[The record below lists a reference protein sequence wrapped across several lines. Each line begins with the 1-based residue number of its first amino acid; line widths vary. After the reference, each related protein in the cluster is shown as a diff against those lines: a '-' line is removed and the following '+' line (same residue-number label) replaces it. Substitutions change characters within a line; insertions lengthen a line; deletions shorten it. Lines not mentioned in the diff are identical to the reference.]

1 MEDYIKTIGFKN
13 INSRKDV
20 HQLIKSIIHS
30 PDRKKYFQLN
40 TNEAIYCYEKD
51 FGNKIGMTVLEIV
64 DNNGTHILDSYFP
77 YVYGM
82 NCLYNDNIEV
92 ERITGKENYA
102 GICDE
107 NNLGIPL
114 IFHINNPIDYL
125 NIVYHP
131 MKGKINCINLSG
143 ISTKGIIILP
153 IKENEQER
161 IKERQG
167 NEWRSQMIEAARAG
181 SQEALE
187 RLTLDDMDTYN
198 MVTSRSRKEDIFT
211 IVTSYFMPYS
221 VECDK
226 YSVLGTITDSRIISN
241 KVTGES
247 MYYIS
252 MECNSIEI
260 DFVIS
265 RENLLGEPAVGR
277 RFKGNIWLQGEVES
291 I

>member
-1 MEDYIKTIGFKN
+1 MENYIRTIGFKN
-13 INSRKDV
+13 IKTRNDINI
-20 HQLIKSIIHS
+20 LIKSIIKT
-30 PDRKKYFQLN
+30 PDRRKYFQVN
-40 TNEAIYCYEKD
+40 SDEVIYCYEKD
-51 FGNKIGMTVLEIV
+51 LGEKIGMTVLEIV
-64 DNNGTHILDSYFP
+64 DKDGNHILDSFFP

-82 NCLYNDNIEV
+82 NCLYNDNLEV
-92 ERITGKENYA
+92 EKITGEEKYA

-114 IFHINNPIDYL
+114 IFQINNPVDYL
-125 NIVYHP
+125 NMFYHP
-131 MKGKINCINLSG
+131 MKKKINCINLSG
-143 ISTKGIIILP
+143 ISLDGTIILP
-153 IKENEQER
+153 IKGNEQER

-181 SQEALE
+181 DPDAIE

-198 MVTSRSRKEDIFT
+198 MVTSRSRKEDVFT
-211 IVTSYFMPYS
+211 IVSSYFMPYS

-226 YSVLGTITDSRIISN
+226 YSVLGVITDWKVIQN
-241 KVTGES
+241 KITGES

-252 MECNSIEI
+252 IECNSVEI

-277 RFKGNIWLQGEVES
+277 RFKGNIWLQGEVEC

>member
-13 INSRKDV
+13 INSRKDT
-20 HQLIKSIIHS
+20 HSLINSIIHS

-40 TNEAIYCYEKD
+40 ADEVIYCYEKD
-51 FGNKIGMTVLEIV
+51 FGEKIGMTVLEII
-64 DNNGTHILDSYFP
+64 DKNGSHILDSYFP

-92 ERITGKENYA
+92 EKMTGKEIYA
-102 GICDE
+102 GICDD

-114 IFHINNPIDYL
+114 IFQINNPVDYL
-125 NIVYHP
+125 NMIYHP
-131 MKGKINCINLSG
+131 MNRNINCINLSG
-143 ISTKGIIILP
+143 ISSKGIIILP
-153 IKENEQER
+153 IKENEEEK

-181 SQEALE
+181 DPEAIE

-198 MVTSRSRKEDIFT
+198 MVANRSRKEDIFT

-226 YSVLGTITDSRIISN
+226 YSVLGTITDSKIIKN
-241 KVTGES
+241 KITGES
-247 MYYIS
+247 MYYLS
-252 MECNSIEI
+252 MECNSLDI

-265 RENLLGEPAVGR
+265 PENLLGEPAAGR
-277 RFKGNIWLQGEVES
+277 RFKGNIWLQGEVEA

>member
-1 MEDYIKTIGFKN
+1 MDNYIRTIGFKN
-13 INSRKDV
+13 IKTRNDINI
-20 HQLIKSIIHS
+20 LIKSIIKT
-30 PDRKKYFQLN
+30 PDRRKYFQVN
-40 TNEAIYCYEKD
+40 SDEVIYCYEKD
-51 FGNKIGMTVLEIV
+51 LGEKIGMTVLEIV
-64 DNNGTHILDSYFP
+64 DKDGNHILDSFFP

-82 NCLYNDNIEV
+82 NCLYNDNLEV
-92 ERITGKENYA
+92 EKITGEEKYA

-114 IFHINNPIDYL
+114 IFQINNPVDYL
-125 NIVYHP
+125 NMFYHP
-131 MKGKINCINLSG
+131 MKKRINCINLSG
-143 ISTKGIIILP
+143 ISLDGTIILP
-153 IKENEQER
+153 IKGNEQER

-181 SQEALE
+181 DPDAIE

-198 MVTSRSRKEDIFT
+198 MVTSRSRKEDVFT
-211 IVTSYFMPYS
+211 IVSSYFMPYS

-226 YSVLGTITDSRIISN
+226 YSVLGVITDWKVIQN
-241 KVTGES
+241 KITGES

-252 MECNSIEI
+252 IECNSVEI

-277 RFKGNIWLQGEVES
+277 RFKGNIWLQGEVEC

>member
-1 MEDYIKTIGFKN
+1 MDNYIKTIGFKN
-13 INSRKDV
+13 IKTKKDV
-20 HQLIKSIIHS
+20 HLLIKSIINI
-30 PDRKKYFQLN
+30 PDRKKFFQLN
-40 TNEAIYCYEKD
+40 SDETICCYEKD
-51 FGNKIGMTVLEIV
+51 FGEKIGMTVLEIINK
-64 DNNGTHILDSYFP
+64 DGSRTLDSYFP

-82 NCLYNDNIEV
+82 NCLYNDNIDV
-92 ERITGKENYA
+92 EKLTGSEKYE
-102 GICDE
+102 GICDD

-114 IFHINNPIDYL
+114 IFQINNPVDYL
-125 NIVYHP
+125 NMIYHP
-131 MKGKINCINLSG
+131 INRKINCINLSG
-143 ISTKGIIILP
+143 ISIKGIIILP

-181 SQEALE
+181 DPEAIE
-187 RLTLDDMDTYN
+187 KLTLDDMDTYN

-226 YSVLGTITDSRIISN
+226 YSVLGTITDFKLIRN
-241 KVTGES
+241 KITGEG

-252 MECNSIEI
+252 MECNSVEI

-265 RENLLGEPAVGR
+265 PDNLLGEPAIGR

>member
-13 INSRKDV
+13 INSRKDT
-20 HQLIKSIIHS
+20 HSLINSIIHS

-40 TNEAIYCYEKD
+40 ADEVIYCYEKD
-51 FGNKIGMTVLEIV
+51 FGEKIGMTVLEII
-64 DNNGTHILDSYFP
+64 DKNGSHILDSYFP

-92 ERITGKENYA
+92 EKMTGKETYA
-102 GICDE
+102 GICDD

-114 IFHINNPIDYL
+114 IFQINNPVDYL
-125 NIVYHP
+125 NMIYHP
-131 MKGKINCINLSG
+131 MNRNINCINLSG
-143 ISTKGIIILP
+143 ISSKGIIILP
-153 IKENEQER
+153 IKENEEEK

-181 SQEALE
+181 DPEAIE

-198 MVTSRSRKEDIFT
+198 MVANRSRKEDIFT

-226 YSVLGTITDSRIISN
+226 YSVLGTITDSKIIKN
-241 KVTGES
+241 KITGES
-247 MYYIS
+247 MYYLS
-252 MECNSIEI
+252 MECNSLDI

-265 RENLLGEPAVGR
+265 PENLLGEPAAGR
-277 RFKGNIWLQGEVES
+277 RFKGNIWLQGEVEA

>member
-1 MEDYIKTIGFKN
+1 MENYIRTIGFKN
-13 INSRKDV
+13 IKTRNDINI
-20 HQLIKSIIHS
+20 LIKSIIKT
-30 PDRKKYFQLN
+30 PDRRKYFQVN
-40 TNEAIYCYEKD
+40 SDEVIYCYEKD
-51 FGNKIGMTVLEIV
+51 LGEKIGMTVLEIV
-64 DNNGTHILDSYFP
+64 DKDGNHILDSFFP

-82 NCLYNDNIEV
+82 NCLYNDNLEV
-92 ERITGKENYA
+92 EKITGEEKYA

-114 IFHINNPIDYL
+114 IFQINNPVDYL
-125 NIVYHP
+125 NMFYHP
-131 MKGKINCINLSG
+131 MKKRINCINLSG
-143 ISTKGIIILP
+143 ISLDGTIILP
-153 IKENEQER
+153 IKGNEQER

-181 SQEALE
+181 DPDAIE

-198 MVTSRSRKEDIFT
+198 MVTSRSRKEDVFT
-211 IVTSYFMPYS
+211 IVSSYFMPYS

-226 YSVLGTITDSRIISN
+226 YSVLGVITDWKVIQN
-241 KVTGES
+241 KITGES

-252 MECNSIEI
+252 IECNSVEI

-277 RFKGNIWLQGEVES
+277 RFKGNIWLQGEVEC

>member
-1 MEDYIKTIGFKN
+1 MENYIRTIGFKN
-13 INSRKDV
+13 IKTRNDINI
-20 HQLIKSIIHS
+20 LIKSIIKT
-30 PDRKKYFQLN
+30 PDRRKYFQVN
-40 TNEAIYCYEKD
+40 SDEVIYCYEKD
-51 FGNKIGMTVLEIV
+51 LGEKIGMTVLEIV
-64 DNNGTHILDSYFP
+64 DKDGNHILDSFFP

-82 NCLYNDNIEV
+82 NCLYNDNLEV
-92 ERITGKENYA
+92 EKITGEEKYA

-114 IFHINNPIDYL
+114 IFQINNPVDYL
-125 NIVYHP
+125 NMFYHP
-131 MKGKINCINLSG
+131 MKKRINCINLSG
-143 ISTKGIIILP
+143 ISLDGTIILP
-153 IKENEQER
+153 IKGNEQER

-167 NEWRSQMIEAARAG
+167 NEWRSQMSEAARAG
-181 SQEALE
+181 DPDAIE

-198 MVTSRSRKEDIFT
+198 MVTSRSRKEDVFT
-211 IVTSYFMPYS
+211 IVSSYFMPYS

-226 YSVLGTITDSRIISN
+226 YSVLGVITDWKVIQN
-241 KVTGES
+241 KITGES

-252 MECNSIEI
+252 IECNSVEI

-277 RFKGNIWLQGEVES
+277 RFKGNIWLQGEVEC

>member
-1 MEDYIKTIGFKN
+1 
-13 INSRKDV
+13 
-20 HQLIKSIIHS
+20 
-30 PDRKKYFQLN
+30 
-40 TNEAIYCYEKD
+40 
-51 FGNKIGMTVLEIV
+51 
-64 DNNGTHILDSYFP
+64 
-77 YVYGM
+77 
-82 NCLYNDNIEV
+82 
-92 ERITGKENYA
+92 
-102 GICDE
+102 
-107 NNLGIPL
+107 
-114 IFHINNPIDYL
+114 
-125 NIVYHP
+125 
-131 MKGKINCINLSG
+131 
-143 ISTKGIIILP
+143 
-153 IKENEQER
+153 
-161 IKERQG
+161 
-167 NEWRSQMIEAARAG
+167 MIEAARAG
-181 SQEALE
+181 DQEAIE

-198 MVTSRSRKEDIFT
+198 MVTNRSRKEDIFT

-226 YSVLGTITDSRIISN
+226 YSVLGIITDSRIINN